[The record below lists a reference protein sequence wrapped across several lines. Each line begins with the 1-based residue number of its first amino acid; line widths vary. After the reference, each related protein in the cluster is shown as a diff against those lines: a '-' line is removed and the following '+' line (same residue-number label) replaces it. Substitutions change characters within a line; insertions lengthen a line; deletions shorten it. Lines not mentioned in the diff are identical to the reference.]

1 MTLEFLQ
8 IKVVYLAVWA
18 ANEHRVLSG
27 SQLLLGVEKSQAR
40 RREDAV
46 HRVVELVVFGG
57 HIESVAP
64 VAQVELLQ
72 AGEAMEQATRKILA
86 QAAAA
91 SNAHVAV
98 GFVPTRELIR
108 QDGIGTSD
116 GVNLLI
122 VLHLL

>member
-8 IKVVYLAVWA
+8 IKVVYLAVGA

-46 HRVVELVVFGG
+46 HRVVELVVLGG
-57 HIESVAP
+57 HIEGVAP

-72 AGEAMEQATRKILA
+72 AGEAMEPATRKILA
-86 QAAAA
+86 QASAAGE
-91 SNAHVAV
+91 AHVAV
-98 GFVPTRELIR
+98 GFVSARYLI
-108 QDGIGTSD
+108 I
-116 GVNLLI
+116 
-122 VLHLL
+122 